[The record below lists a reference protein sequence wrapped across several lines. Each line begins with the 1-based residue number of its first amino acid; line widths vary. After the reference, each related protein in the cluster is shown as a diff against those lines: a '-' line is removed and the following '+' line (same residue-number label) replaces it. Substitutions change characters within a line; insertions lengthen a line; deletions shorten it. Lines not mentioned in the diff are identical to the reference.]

1 MAISAHLIEKGKF
14 KATITLS
21 DDPSEPELIKAL
33 NGSKNETAAYEYG
46 RVGAWEVLYVPSQ
59 PDLKLVVG
67 AAPFISDS
75 VKKRTNCTLT
85 SDQAEKLVKGV
96 EWMLGMFGGNEADFG
111 KN

>member
-1 MAISAHLIEKGKF
+1 MAISAHLIKKGKF
-14 KATITLS
+14 NATVTLS

-33 NGSKNETAAYEYG
+33 NGNKNDTAAYEYG
-46 RVGAWEVLYVPSQ
+46 RVGPWEVLYVPSQ
-59 PDLKLVVG
+59 PDLKLVIG

-96 EWMLGMFGGNEADFG
+96 EWMLEMFGVNEAEFG
-111 KN
+111 KG